1 MNLEIKFLK
10 TDRTSFWTDIRDY
23 PAHCIIAGYPC
34 TGKSTAA
41 GVKYKLIDLESSF
54 FSKANP
60 LWLDEYYSLA
70 INLYKQGF
78 KVCVSSH
85 DVEKLCRKMEEE
97 GEDKNIIVVIPKV
110 ELKERWVEIAKERYM
125 KERGIK
131 NLKAWQRIEDYFEED
146 IERIKKVCKEEKIT
160 LCEMEGWL

>member
-1 MNLEIKFLK
+1 
-10 TDRTSFWTDIRDY
+10 
-23 PAHCIIAGYPC
+23 
-34 TGKSTAA
+34 
-41 GVKYKLIDLESSF
+41 
-54 FSKANP
+54 
-60 LWLDEYYSLA
+60 
-70 INLYKQGF
+70 
-78 KVCVSSH
+78 
-85 DVEKLCRKMEEE
+85 MEEE